1 MLCEGVVH
9 PSTHPFFGHM
19 RRRLCT
25 RLEEL
30 GWKIRSLVP
39 PSDIP
44 DEMAGERPKYYSEY
58 TPELVAKACDADS
71 NLAGIILSGLP
82 DTYTDE
88 IMKLGRPYVTL
99 SLGWNHPS
107 ITYDWEKELF
117 RAISVAIE
125 AGIRSLWVVSAI
137 PLEKVNALARAAAVL
152 ANDKGPFPAVTHII
166 PSQQSRTYSATTLS
180 AYSGVRERLA
190 SGLPEAIVIHG
201 DFETQGVLDALA
213 ENGDAVKRPPLI
225 VALVNKASQIH
236 SRFSYTALVAD
247 GYALGEAAADLLQEQ
262 ITNPQHTPLY
272 VRMSC
277 MVRGEP
283 GGLPGP
289 AMAMSKSSMIEG
301 KQAKNQEATR

>member
-1 MLCEGVVH
+1 M
-9 PSTHPFFGHM
+9 
-19 RRRLCT
+19 

-58 TPELVAKACDADS
+58 TPELVAKTCDSVS

-99 SLGWNHPS
+99 SSGWKHPS

-117 RAISVAIE
+117 RAMSVAIE
-125 AGIRSLWVVSAI
+125 AGIRNLWVVSAI
-137 PLEKVNALARAAAVL
+137 PLEKVNALAHAAAIL
-152 ANDKGPFPAVTHII
+152 ANDKGPFPVVTHII
-166 PSQQSRTYSATTLS
+166 PSQLSRTYTATTLS
-180 AYSGVRERLA
+180 AYTGVRERLL
-190 SGLPEAIVIHG
+190 SGLPEAIVIQG

-236 SRFSYTALVAD
+236 TRFSFTALVAD

-262 ITNPQHTPLY
+262 ITNSQHTPLY
-272 VRMSC
+272 IRMSC
-277 MVRGEP
+277 MVRGEA
-283 GGLPGP
+283 GGLPGAP
-289 AMAMSKSSMIEG
+289 MAMDKSNRTEREPT
-301 KQAKNQEATR
+301 KKQEAAR